1 MTARVAAL
9 WRAQGDTFLDEH
21 HAGVIEDVA
30 RLRAALVVARSLPST
45 EHERLMDRLRRL
57 DQATVERI
65 AAVRGNAVIDL
76 TGPEP
81 EVRITNDEGGPRPDG
96 DRVCRRCHGHF
107 AEDLLVRTGERV
119 RPLCMSCALVVA
131 GVRRSR

>member
-21 HAGVIEDVA
+21 HAGVIDDVA
-30 RLRAALVVARSLPST
+30 RLRAALVVAPSLPNT

-81 EVRITNDEGGPRPDG
+81 EVRITNDEDGPRHEA
-96 DRVCRRCHGHF
+96 DRECRRCHGHF
-107 AEDLLVRTGERV
+107 AEDMLVRTGERV
-119 RPLCMSCALVVA
+119 RPLCMNCALVVA